1 MEKYGLDKNKVNVS
15 DNQTTGRIISGNR
28 DNYKAITQ
36 SGEITAEISDS
47 FKYKINSMS
56 DYPVVGDFV
65 LIESKK
71 GFYYINEILSR
82 KNQLVKKG
90 AWDANYDCPIAANID
105 TVFILT
111 DSDTEN
117 LKAYMSI
124 SSNIN
129 AETIILFNRDNSIS
143 EKELDNIMDITKGL
157 KVIISSDIS
166 KEKNKILS
174 LIHEG
179 QTVVFLGPEHYK
191 AKIVSEMFDSINL
204 ENPLTLLPNEA
215 VLINTPEMRE
225 LGIEGFNITKK
236 FADIR

>member
-1 MEKYGLDKNKVNVS
+1 MEKYGLDNNKVKVS
-15 DNQTTGRIISGNR
+15 DNQAIGRIISGNR

-65 LIESKK
+65 LIESKN
-71 GFYYINEILSR
+71 GFYYISDILNR
-82 KNQLVKKG
+82 KNQLMKKG
-90 AWDANYDCPIAANID
+90 AWDANYDCLIAANID
-105 TVFILT
+105 IVFILT

-129 AETIILFNRDNSIS
+129 AETIILFNRDNSTS
-143 EKELDNIMDITKGL
+143 EKKLDNIMDITKGL

-166 KEKNKILS
+166 KEKNKISDLM
-174 LIHEG
+174 HEG
-179 QTVVFLGPEHYK
+179 ETVVFLGPEHYK

-204 ENPLTLLPNEA
+204 ENPLTLLPNGA

-236 FADIR
+236 FADIH